1 MRPFRKLTAAL
12 LCALLLLVGC
22 SDAQD
27 IDGPLLVF
35 PEGEGF
41 TYSMEIGDDPMTLNY
56 HEPSWGIEKDG
67 ISIGYACRYTFE
79 VPFSEE
85 FLDDPTT
92 AGVGYLNS
100 MFVVAK
106 DSWTYDLN
114 DGWVCYLFAVE
125 HAGHGED
132 RDDVGYGYE
141 ALVGR
146 PGESQGFNISWAQFL
161 RPRDMERKL
170 ILEPGDPGYVSFE
183 EVQAT
188 VEALEVQSR

>member
-27 IDGPLLVF
+27 IEGPILVF
-35 PEGEGF
+35 PEGEDF
-41 TYSMEIGDDPMTLNY
+41 AYPMRIVDDPMALN
-56 HEPSWGIEKDG
+56 HLEPTWNIEKDDIG
-67 ISIGYACRYTFE
+67 IGYACRYTFE
-79 VPFSEE
+79 GPFSEE

-100 MFVVAK
+100 MFVVAM

-132 RDDVGYGYE
+132 WDDVGYGYE

-146 PGESQGFNISWAQFL
+146 PGESQGFNISWSQFL

-188 VEALEVQSR
+188 VEALKVR

>member
-1 MRPFRKLTAAL
+1 MKPCRKLTAAL

-22 SDAQD
+22 SDSQD
-27 IDGPLLVF
+27 IEGPILVF

-41 TYSMEIGDDPMTLNY
+41 AYPMRIVDDPMALN
-56 HEPSWGIEKDG
+56 HLEPTWIIEKDG

-100 MFVVAK
+100 MFVVAM

-188 VEALEVQSR
+188 VEALKVR

>member
-27 IDGPLLVF
+27 IEGPILVF

-41 TYSMEIGDDPMTLNY
+41 AYPMRIVDDPMALN
-56 HEPSWGIEKDG
+56 HLEPTWIIEKDG

-100 MFVVAK
+100 MFVVAM

-183 EVQAT
+183 EVQVT
-188 VEALEVQSR
+188 VEALKVR

>member
-1 MRPFRKLTAAL
+1 MKPCRKLTTAL

-27 IDGPLLVF
+27 IEGPLLVF

-41 TYSMEIGDDPMTLNY
+41 AYSMRIVDAPMALN
-56 HEPSWGIEKDG
+56 HLEPTWDIEKDD
-67 ISIGYACRYTFE
+67 ISIGYAWRCTFE

-100 MFVVAK
+100 MFVSAK
-106 DSWTYDLN
+106 DAWTYDLN
-114 DGWVCYLFAVE
+114 DGWVCYLFVVR

-132 RDDVGYGYE
+132 WDDVGFGYE
-141 ALVGR
+141 ALIGR
-146 PGESQGFNISWAQFL
+146 PGESQGFNISWSQFL
-161 RPRDMERKL
+161 TRRDMERKL

-188 VEALEVQSR
+188 VEALEVQ

>member
-1 MRPFRKLTAAL
+1 MKPCRKLTAAL

-22 SDAQD
+22 SDSQD
-27 IDGPLLVF
+27 IEGPILVF

-41 TYSMEIGDDPMTLNY
+41 AYPMRIVDDPMALN
-56 HEPSWGIEKDG
+56 HLEPTWNIEKDD

-100 MFVVAK
+100 MFVVAM

-132 RDDVGYGYE
+132 WDDIGYGYE
-141 ALVGR
+141 ALIGR

-188 VEALEVQSR
+188 VEALKVR

>member
-27 IDGPLLVF
+27 IEGPILVF
-35 PEGEGF
+35 PEGEDF
-41 TYSMEIGDDPMTLNY
+41 AYPMRIVDDPMALN
-56 HEPSWGIEKDG
+56 HLEPTWNIEKDDIG
-67 ISIGYACRYTFE
+67 IGYACRYTFE
-79 VPFSEE
+79 GPFSEE

-100 MFVVAK
+100 MFVVAM

-114 DGWVCYLFAVE
+114 DGWVWDLFAVE

-132 RDDVGYGYE
+132 WDDVGYGYE

-146 PGESQGFNISWAQFL
+146 PGESQGFNISWSQFL

-188 VEALEVQSR
+188 VEALKVR

>member
-1 MRPFRKLTAAL
+1 MRI
-12 LCALLLLVGC
+12 V
-22 SDAQD
+22 
-27 IDGPLLVF
+27 
-35 PEGEGF
+35 
-41 TYSMEIGDDPMTLNY
+41 DDPMALN
-56 HEPSWGIEKDG
+56 HLEPTWIIEKDG

-188 VEALEVQSR
+188 VEALKVR

>member
-1 MRPFRKLTAAL
+1 MKPCRKLTAAL

-22 SDAQD
+22 SDSQD
-27 IDGPLLVF
+27 IEGPILVF

-41 TYSMEIGDDPMTLNY
+41 AYPMRIVDDPMALN
-56 HEPSWGIEKDG
+56 HLEPTWIIEKDG

-100 MFVVAK
+100 MFVVVM

-132 RDDVGYGYE
+132 WDDIGYGYE
-141 ALVGR
+141 ALIGR

-188 VEALEVQSR
+188 VEALKVR

>member
-27 IDGPLLVF
+27 IEGPILVF
-35 PEGEGF
+35 PEGEDF
-41 TYSMEIGDDPMTLNY
+41 AYPMRIVDDPMALN
-56 HEPSWGIEKDG
+56 HLEPTWNIEKDD

>member
-1 MRPFRKLTAAL
+1 MKPCRKLTAAL

-22 SDAQD
+22 SDSQD
-27 IDGPLLVF
+27 IAGPILVF

-41 TYSMEIGDDPMTLNY
+41 AYPMRIVDDPMALN
-56 HEPSWGIEKDG
+56 HLEPTWIIEKDG

-100 MFVVAK
+100 MFVVAM

-188 VEALEVQSR
+188 VEALKVR

>member
-27 IDGPLLVF
+27 IGGPILVF
-35 PEGEGF
+35 PEGEDF
-41 TYSMEIGDDPMTLNY
+41 AYPMRIVDDPMALN
-56 HEPSWGIEKDG
+56 HLEPTWNIEKDDIG
-67 ISIGYACRYTFE
+67 IGYACRYTFE
-79 VPFSEE
+79 GPFSEE

-100 MFVVAK
+100 MFVVAM

-132 RDDVGYGYE
+132 WDDVGYGYE

-146 PGESQGFNISWAQFL
+146 PGESQGFNISWSQFL

-188 VEALEVQSR
+188 VEALKVR

>member
-1 MRPFRKLTAAL
+1 MKHASLALGFLCGAL
-12 LCALLLLVGC
+12 LFLGGC
-22 SDAQD
+22 SDSQD
-27 IDGPLLVF
+27 IDGPLLAF

-41 TYSMEIGDDPMTLNY
+41 VYPMEIGTNPMALTY
-56 HEPSWGIEKDG
+56 HEPNCDIVKDG

-100 MFVVAK
+100 MFVVVM

-132 RDDVGYGYE
+132 WDDIGYGYE
-141 ALVGR
+141 ALIGR

>member
-1 MRPFRKLTAAL
+1 MAL
-12 LCALLLLVGC
+12 NHL
-22 SDAQD
+22 
-27 IDGPLLVF
+27 
-35 PEGEGF
+35 
-41 TYSMEIGDDPMTLNY
+41 
-56 HEPSWGIEKDG
+56 EPTWNIEKDD

-100 MFVVAK
+100 MFVVAM

-132 RDDVGYGYE
+132 WDDIGYGYE
-141 ALVGR
+141 ALIGR

-188 VEALEVQSR
+188 VEALKVR

>member
-1 MRPFRKLTAAL
+1 M
-12 LCALLLLVGC
+12 
-22 SDAQD
+22 
-27 IDGPLLVF
+27 
-35 PEGEGF
+35 
-41 TYSMEIGDDPMTLNY
+41 
-56 HEPSWGIEKDG
+56 
-67 ISIGYACRYTFE
+67 
-79 VPFSEE
+79 
-85 FLDDPTT
+85 DDPTT

-114 DGWVCYLFAVE
+114 DGWVCYLFAVK

>member
-1 MRPFRKLTAAL
+1 MKRTSWALRFLCGAL
-12 LCALLLLVGC
+12 LFLVGC
-22 SDAQD
+22 SDSHD

-79 VPFSEE
+79 APFSEE
-85 FLDDPTT
+85 FWDDPTT

-100 MFVVAK
+100 MFVVAM

-132 RDDVGYGYE
+132 RDDVGFGYE
-141 ALVGR
+141 ALIGR
-146 PGESQGFNISWAQFL
+146 PGESQGFNISWSQFL
-161 RPRDMERKL
+161 TRRDMERKL